1 MIILQANKIERSFAG
16 EVLFDNITLQVDER
30 DRIALVGKNG
40 AGKSTLLK
48 ILVGEEEPTS
58 GEINKKKDI
67 SLSYLAQ
74 DSRFESENTIY
85 DEMLHVFDDLRR
97 TEKQLR
103 QMELE
108 MGEKSGEDL
117 DKLMADYD
125 RLSENFRQAGGF
137 TYEADIRAILN
148 GFKFDESMWQM
159 KIAELSGGQ
168 NTRLA
173 LAKMLLEKP
182 NLLVLDEPTNHLD
195 IETIAWLENYLVNYS
210 GALIIVSHDRY
221 FLDKVATVTLDL
233 TKHSLDRYVGNY
245 SRFVELKEQKLA
257 TEAKNYEKQQKEI
270 AALEDFVNRNL
281 VRASTT
287 KRAQSRRKQLEKMER
302 LDKPESGKKSANMT
316 FQSEKT
322 SGNVV
327 LTVENAAIGYDG
339 EILSEPIN
347 LDLRKMNAVAI
358 VGPNGI
364 GKSTFIKS
372 IVDQIPFIKGEKRFG
387 ANVEV
392 GYYDQTQSKLTPS
405 NTVLDELWNDFKLTP
420 EVEIRNRLGA
430 FLFSGDD
437 VKKSVGMLSGGEK
450 ARLLLAKLSME
461 NNNFLILDEPTNH
474 LDNDMVLWLEEFLN
488 SFRGVLIMV
497 THDRYFLDR
506 VTNKIVEID
515 KGKLY
520 EYDTNYSGF
529 VELKVQREEME
540 LATERKRQSLLRV
553 EMEWMKQGI
562 KARGTRQRARTERFE
577 ELKNAKG
584 PSMQQNVEMDSIS
597 SRLGKTTIELEHI
610 SKGFGDKH
618 LINDFSYIFLR
629 DDRIG
634 FIGPNGCGKSTLMK
648 MIMGILK
655 PDEGNITIGDTVKI
669 GYFAQENEDMTGDI
683 RVIDYIKNVAEYIQ
697 TTKGQTSASQMLDR
711 FLFPPEL
718 QYTPLDK
725 LSGGEQR
732 RLYLLK
738 VLMEAPNVLILD
750 EPTNDL
756 DIQTLTILEDYLDT
770 FAGIVITVSHDRY
783 FLDRIVNRIFAFEE
797 GGHLKQYEGGYTDY
811 LEKVKPAAKPEKSKP
826 AKKENNGKKFQK
838 EHQKKLKFTYKEQK
852 EFETIDDDIA
862 KLEEKLEQLD
872 EEIMENAT
880 NSGKLAEL
888 TEQKESAQAELDE
901 KMDRWVYLNDLAE
914 QIANQ

>member
-1 MIILQANKIERSFAG
+1 MNILNIEHISKIYG
-16 EVLFDNITLQVDER
+16 EKVIFDDVSLGIHSGDKIGVIGVNGT
-30 DRIALVGKNG
+30 GKT
-40 AGKSTLLK
+40 TLLK
-48 ILVGEEEPTS
+48 IIAKINEPDK
-58 GEINKKKDI
+58 GQIICGNGI
-67 SLSYLAQ
+67 RVSYLPQNPEFPKKQSILEYVMDGKEHQ
-74 DSRFESENTIY
+74 DWKTESEAKTILTKLGIY
-85 DEMLHVFDDLRR
+85 D
-97 TEKQLR
+97 
-103 QMELE
+103 
-108 MGEKSGEDL
+108 
-117 DKLMADYD
+117 
-125 RLSENFRQAGGF
+125 
-137 TYEADIRAILN
+137 
-148 GFKFDESMWQM
+148 FDEGCDH
-159 KIAELSGGQ
+159 LSGGQ
-168 NTRLA
+168 KKRVA
-173 LAKMLLEKP
+173 LART
-182 NLLVLDEPTNHLD
+182 LVDPT
-195 IETIAWLENYLVNYS
+195 
-210 GALIIVSHDRY
+210 
-221 FLDKVATVTLDL
+221 
-233 TKHSLDRYVGNY
+233 
-245 SRFVELKEQKLA
+245 
-257 TEAKNYEKQQKEI
+257 
-270 AALEDFVNRNL
+270 
-281 VRASTT
+281 
-287 KRAQSRRKQLEKMER
+287 
-302 LDKPESGKKSANMT
+302 
-316 FQSEKT
+316 
-322 SGNVV
+322 
-327 LTVENAAIGYDG
+327 
-339 EILSEPIN
+339 
-347 LDLRKMNAVAI
+347 
-358 VGPNGI
+358 
-364 GKSTFIKS
+364 
-372 IVDQIPFIKGEKRFG
+372 
-387 ANVEV
+387 EV
-392 GYYDQTQSKLTPS
+392 
-405 NTVLDELWNDFKLTP
+405 
-420 EVEIRNRLGA
+420 
-430 FLFSGDD
+430 
-437 VKKSVGMLSGGEK
+437 
-450 ARLLLAKLSME
+450 
-461 NNNFLILDEPTNH
+461 LILDEPTNH

-584 PSMQQNVEMDSIS
+584 PAMQQNVEMDSIS

-618 LINDFSYIFLR
+618 LINDFSYIVLR

-648 MIMGILK
+648 MIMGILE

-683 RVIDYIKNVAEYIQ
+683 RVIDYIRNVAEYIQ
-697 TTKGQTSASQMLDR
+697 TTKGQASASQMLDR

>member
-1 MIILQANKIERSFAG
+1 MMNILNIEHISKIYG
-16 EVLFDNITLQVDER
+16 EKVIFDDVSLGIHSGDKIGVIGVNGT
-30 DRIALVGKNG
+30 GKT
-40 AGKSTLLK
+40 TLLK
-48 ILVGEEEPTS
+48 IIAKINEPDK
-58 GEINKKKDI
+58 GQIICGNGI
-67 SLSYLAQ
+67 RVSYLPQNPEFPKKQSILEYVMDGKEHQ
-74 DSRFESENTIY
+74 DWKTESEAKTILTKLGIY
-85 DEMLHVFDDLRR
+85 D
-97 TEKQLR
+97 
-103 QMELE
+103 
-108 MGEKSGEDL
+108 
-117 DKLMADYD
+117 
-125 RLSENFRQAGGF
+125 
-137 TYEADIRAILN
+137 
-148 GFKFDESMWQM
+148 FDEGCDH
-159 KIAELSGGQ
+159 LSGGQ
-168 NTRLA
+168 KKRVA
-173 LAKMLLEKP
+173 LART
-182 NLLVLDEPTNHLD
+182 LVDPT
-195 IETIAWLENYLVNYS
+195 
-210 GALIIVSHDRY
+210 
-221 FLDKVATVTLDL
+221 
-233 TKHSLDRYVGNY
+233 
-245 SRFVELKEQKLA
+245 
-257 TEAKNYEKQQKEI
+257 
-270 AALEDFVNRNL
+270 
-281 VRASTT
+281 
-287 KRAQSRRKQLEKMER
+287 
-302 LDKPESGKKSANMT
+302 
-316 FQSEKT
+316 
-322 SGNVV
+322 
-327 LTVENAAIGYDG
+327 
-339 EILSEPIN
+339 
-347 LDLRKMNAVAI
+347 
-358 VGPNGI
+358 
-364 GKSTFIKS
+364 
-372 IVDQIPFIKGEKRFG
+372 
-387 ANVEV
+387 EV
-392 GYYDQTQSKLTPS
+392 
-405 NTVLDELWNDFKLTP
+405 
-420 EVEIRNRLGA
+420 
-430 FLFSGDD
+430 
-437 VKKSVGMLSGGEK
+437 
-450 ARLLLAKLSME
+450 
-461 NNNFLILDEPTNH
+461 LILDEPTNH

-610 SKGFGDKH
+610 SKGFGDKY

-697 TTKGQTSASQMLDR
+697 TTKGQVSASQMLDR

>member
-1 MIILQANKIERSFAG
+1 MNILNIEHISKIYG
-16 EVLFDNITLQVDER
+16 EKVIFDDVSLGIHSGDKIGVIGVNGT
-30 DRIALVGKNG
+30 GKT
-40 AGKSTLLK
+40 TLLK
-48 ILVGEEEPTS
+48 IIAKINEPDK
-58 GEINKKKDI
+58 GQIICGNGI
-67 SLSYLAQ
+67 RVSYLPQNPEFPKKQSILEYVMDGKEHQ
-74 DSRFESENTIY
+74 DWKTESEAKTILTKLGIY
-85 DEMLHVFDDLRR
+85 D
-97 TEKQLR
+97 
-103 QMELE
+103 
-108 MGEKSGEDL
+108 
-117 DKLMADYD
+117 
-125 RLSENFRQAGGF
+125 
-137 TYEADIRAILN
+137 
-148 GFKFDESMWQM
+148 FDEGCDH
-159 KIAELSGGQ
+159 LSGGQ
-168 NTRLA
+168 KKRVA
-173 LAKMLLEKP
+173 LART
-182 NLLVLDEPTNHLD
+182 LVDPT
-195 IETIAWLENYLVNYS
+195 
-210 GALIIVSHDRY
+210 
-221 FLDKVATVTLDL
+221 
-233 TKHSLDRYVGNY
+233 
-245 SRFVELKEQKLA
+245 
-257 TEAKNYEKQQKEI
+257 
-270 AALEDFVNRNL
+270 
-281 VRASTT
+281 
-287 KRAQSRRKQLEKMER
+287 
-302 LDKPESGKKSANMT
+302 
-316 FQSEKT
+316 
-322 SGNVV
+322 
-327 LTVENAAIGYDG
+327 
-339 EILSEPIN
+339 
-347 LDLRKMNAVAI
+347 
-358 VGPNGI
+358 
-364 GKSTFIKS
+364 
-372 IVDQIPFIKGEKRFG
+372 
-387 ANVEV
+387 EV
-392 GYYDQTQSKLTPS
+392 
-405 NTVLDELWNDFKLTP
+405 
-420 EVEIRNRLGA
+420 
-430 FLFSGDD
+430 
-437 VKKSVGMLSGGEK
+437 
-450 ARLLLAKLSME
+450 
-461 NNNFLILDEPTNH
+461 LILDEPTNH

-610 SKGFGDKH
+610 SKGFGNKH

-697 TTKGQTSASQMLDR
+697 TTKGQASASQMLDR

-770 FAGIVITVSHDRY
+770 FAGIAITVSHDRY

>member
-1 MIILQANKIERSFAG
+1 MMNILNIEHISKIYG
-16 EVLFDNITLQVDER
+16 EKVIFDDVSLGIHSGDKIGVIGVNGT
-30 DRIALVGKNG
+30 GKT
-40 AGKSTLLK
+40 TLLK
-48 ILVGEEEPTS
+48 IIAKINEPDK
-58 GEINKKKDI
+58 GQIICGNGI
-67 SLSYLAQ
+67 RVSYLPQNPEFPKKQSILEYVMDGKEHQ
-74 DSRFESENTIY
+74 DWKTESEAKTILTKLGIY
-85 DEMLHVFDDLRR
+85 D
-97 TEKQLR
+97 
-103 QMELE
+103 
-108 MGEKSGEDL
+108 
-117 DKLMADYD
+117 
-125 RLSENFRQAGGF
+125 
-137 TYEADIRAILN
+137 
-148 GFKFDESMWQM
+148 FDEGCDH
-159 KIAELSGGQ
+159 LSGGQ
-168 NTRLA
+168 KKRVA
-173 LAKMLLEKP
+173 LART
-182 NLLVLDEPTNHLD
+182 LVDPT
-195 IETIAWLENYLVNYS
+195 
-210 GALIIVSHDRY
+210 
-221 FLDKVATVTLDL
+221 
-233 TKHSLDRYVGNY
+233 
-245 SRFVELKEQKLA
+245 
-257 TEAKNYEKQQKEI
+257 
-270 AALEDFVNRNL
+270 
-281 VRASTT
+281 
-287 KRAQSRRKQLEKMER
+287 
-302 LDKPESGKKSANMT
+302 
-316 FQSEKT
+316 
-322 SGNVV
+322 
-327 LTVENAAIGYDG
+327 
-339 EILSEPIN
+339 
-347 LDLRKMNAVAI
+347 
-358 VGPNGI
+358 
-364 GKSTFIKS
+364 
-372 IVDQIPFIKGEKRFG
+372 
-387 ANVEV
+387 EV
-392 GYYDQTQSKLTPS
+392 
-405 NTVLDELWNDFKLTP
+405 
-420 EVEIRNRLGA
+420 
-430 FLFSGDD
+430 
-437 VKKSVGMLSGGEK
+437 
-450 ARLLLAKLSME
+450 
-461 NNNFLILDEPTNH
+461 LILDEPTNH

-697 TTKGQTSASQMLDR
+697 TTKGQASASQMLDR

-811 LEKVKPAAKPEKSKP
+811 LEKVKPAAKPEKNKP

-872 EEIMENAT
+872 EEIMENAM

>member
-1 MIILQANKIERSFAG
+1 MNILNIEHISKIYG
-16 EVLFDNITLQVDER
+16 EKVIFDDVSLGIHSGDKIGVIGVNGT
-30 DRIALVGKNG
+30 GKT
-40 AGKSTLLK
+40 TLLK
-48 ILVGEEEPTS
+48 IIAKINEPDK
-58 GEINKKKDI
+58 GQIICGNGI
-67 SLSYLAQ
+67 RVSYLPQNPEFPKKQSILEYVMDGKEHQ
-74 DSRFESENTIY
+74 DWKTESEAKTILTKLGIY
-85 DEMLHVFDDLRR
+85 D
-97 TEKQLR
+97 
-103 QMELE
+103 
-108 MGEKSGEDL
+108 
-117 DKLMADYD
+117 
-125 RLSENFRQAGGF
+125 
-137 TYEADIRAILN
+137 
-148 GFKFDESMWQM
+148 FDEGCDH
-159 KIAELSGGQ
+159 LSGGQ
-168 NTRLA
+168 KKRVA
-173 LAKMLLEKP
+173 LART
-182 NLLVLDEPTNHLD
+182 LVDPT
-195 IETIAWLENYLVNYS
+195 
-210 GALIIVSHDRY
+210 
-221 FLDKVATVTLDL
+221 
-233 TKHSLDRYVGNY
+233 
-245 SRFVELKEQKLA
+245 
-257 TEAKNYEKQQKEI
+257 
-270 AALEDFVNRNL
+270 
-281 VRASTT
+281 
-287 KRAQSRRKQLEKMER
+287 
-302 LDKPESGKKSANMT
+302 
-316 FQSEKT
+316 
-322 SGNVV
+322 
-327 LTVENAAIGYDG
+327 
-339 EILSEPIN
+339 
-347 LDLRKMNAVAI
+347 
-358 VGPNGI
+358 
-364 GKSTFIKS
+364 
-372 IVDQIPFIKGEKRFG
+372 
-387 ANVEV
+387 EV
-392 GYYDQTQSKLTPS
+392 
-405 NTVLDELWNDFKLTP
+405 
-420 EVEIRNRLGA
+420 
-430 FLFSGDD
+430 
-437 VKKSVGMLSGGEK
+437 
-450 ARLLLAKLSME
+450 
-461 NNNFLILDEPTNH
+461 LILDEPTNH

-610 SKGFGDKH
+610 SKGFGNKH

-697 TTKGQTSASQMLDR
+697 TTKGQASASQMLDR

-826 AKKENNGKKFQK
+826 EKSKPAKKENNGKKFQK

>member
-1 MIILQANKIERSFAG
+1 MMNILNIEHISKIYG
-16 EVLFDNITLQVDER
+16 EKVIFDDVSLGIHSGDKIGVIGVNGT
-30 DRIALVGKNG
+30 GKT
-40 AGKSTLLK
+40 TLLK
-48 ILVGEEEPTS
+48 IIAKINEPDK
-58 GEINKKKDI
+58 GQIICGNGI
-67 SLSYLAQ
+67 RVSYLPQNPEFPKKQSILEYVMDGKEHQ
-74 DSRFESENTIY
+74 DWKTESEAKTILTKLGIY
-85 DEMLHVFDDLRR
+85 D
-97 TEKQLR
+97 
-103 QMELE
+103 
-108 MGEKSGEDL
+108 
-117 DKLMADYD
+117 
-125 RLSENFRQAGGF
+125 
-137 TYEADIRAILN
+137 
-148 GFKFDESMWQM
+148 FDEGCDH
-159 KIAELSGGQ
+159 LSGGQ
-168 NTRLA
+168 KKRVA
-173 LAKMLLEKP
+173 LART
-182 NLLVLDEPTNHLD
+182 LVDPT
-195 IETIAWLENYLVNYS
+195 
-210 GALIIVSHDRY
+210 
-221 FLDKVATVTLDL
+221 
-233 TKHSLDRYVGNY
+233 
-245 SRFVELKEQKLA
+245 
-257 TEAKNYEKQQKEI
+257 
-270 AALEDFVNRNL
+270 
-281 VRASTT
+281 
-287 KRAQSRRKQLEKMER
+287 
-302 LDKPESGKKSANMT
+302 
-316 FQSEKT
+316 
-322 SGNVV
+322 
-327 LTVENAAIGYDG
+327 
-339 EILSEPIN
+339 
-347 LDLRKMNAVAI
+347 
-358 VGPNGI
+358 
-364 GKSTFIKS
+364 
-372 IVDQIPFIKGEKRFG
+372 
-387 ANVEV
+387 EV
-392 GYYDQTQSKLTPS
+392 
-405 NTVLDELWNDFKLTP
+405 
-420 EVEIRNRLGA
+420 
-430 FLFSGDD
+430 
-437 VKKSVGMLSGGEK
+437 
-450 ARLLLAKLSME
+450 
-461 NNNFLILDEPTNH
+461 LILDEPTNH
-474 LDNDMVLWLEEFLN
+474 LDNDMVLQLEEFLN

-697 TTKGQTSASQMLDR
+697 TTKGQVSASQMLDR

>member
-1 MIILQANKIERSFAG
+1 MNILNIEHISKIYG
-16 EVLFDNITLQVDER
+16 EKVIFDDVSLGIHSGDKIGVIGVNGT
-30 DRIALVGKNG
+30 GKT
-40 AGKSTLLK
+40 TLLK
-48 ILVGEEEPTS
+48 IIAKINEPDK
-58 GEINKKKDI
+58 GQIICGNGI
-67 SLSYLAQ
+67 RVSYLPQNPEFPKKQSILEYVMDGKEHQ
-74 DSRFESENTIY
+74 DWKTESEAKTILTKLGIY
-85 DEMLHVFDDLRR
+85 D
-97 TEKQLR
+97 
-103 QMELE
+103 
-108 MGEKSGEDL
+108 
-117 DKLMADYD
+117 
-125 RLSENFRQAGGF
+125 
-137 TYEADIRAILN
+137 
-148 GFKFDESMWQM
+148 FDEGCDH
-159 KIAELSGGQ
+159 LSGGQ
-168 NTRLA
+168 KKRVA
-173 LAKMLLEKP
+173 LART
-182 NLLVLDEPTNHLD
+182 LVDPT
-195 IETIAWLENYLVNYS
+195 
-210 GALIIVSHDRY
+210 
-221 FLDKVATVTLDL
+221 
-233 TKHSLDRYVGNY
+233 
-245 SRFVELKEQKLA
+245 
-257 TEAKNYEKQQKEI
+257 
-270 AALEDFVNRNL
+270 
-281 VRASTT
+281 
-287 KRAQSRRKQLEKMER
+287 
-302 LDKPESGKKSANMT
+302 
-316 FQSEKT
+316 
-322 SGNVV
+322 
-327 LTVENAAIGYDG
+327 
-339 EILSEPIN
+339 
-347 LDLRKMNAVAI
+347 
-358 VGPNGI
+358 
-364 GKSTFIKS
+364 
-372 IVDQIPFIKGEKRFG
+372 
-387 ANVEV
+387 EV
-392 GYYDQTQSKLTPS
+392 
-405 NTVLDELWNDFKLTP
+405 
-420 EVEIRNRLGA
+420 
-430 FLFSGDD
+430 
-437 VKKSVGMLSGGEK
+437 
-450 ARLLLAKLSME
+450 
-461 NNNFLILDEPTNH
+461 LILDEPTNH

-618 LINDFSYIFLR
+618 LINDFSYIVLR

-683 RVIDYIKNVAEYIQ
+683 RVIDYIRNVAEYIQ
-697 TTKGQTSASQMLDR
+697 TTKGQASASQMLDR

-811 LEKVKPAAKPEKSKP
+811 LEKVKPIAKQEKSKLE
-826 AKKENNGKKFQK
+826 KKK
-838 EHQKKLKFTYKEQK
+838 
-852 EFETIDDDIA
+852 
-862 KLEEKLEQLD
+862 
-872 EEIMENAT
+872 IMER
-880 NSGKLAEL
+880 NSRKNTKRSSNLHTKNKKNL
-888 TEQKESAQAELDE
+888 KRSMMISRNWR
-901 KMDRWVYLNDLAE
+901 KK
-914 QIANQ
+914 

>member
-1 MIILQANKIERSFAG
+1 MNILNIEHISKIYG
-16 EVLFDNITLQVDER
+16 EKVIFDDVSLGIHSGDKIGVIGVNGT
-30 DRIALVGKNG
+30 GKT
-40 AGKSTLLK
+40 TLLK
-48 ILVGEEEPTS
+48 IIAKINEPDK
-58 GEINKKKDI
+58 GQIICGNGI
-67 SLSYLAQ
+67 RVSYLPQNPEFPKKQSILEYVMDGKEHQ
-74 DSRFESENTIY
+74 DWKTESEAKTILTKLGIY
-85 DEMLHVFDDLRR
+85 D
-97 TEKQLR
+97 
-103 QMELE
+103 
-108 MGEKSGEDL
+108 
-117 DKLMADYD
+117 
-125 RLSENFRQAGGF
+125 
-137 TYEADIRAILN
+137 
-148 GFKFDESMWQM
+148 FDEGCDH
-159 KIAELSGGQ
+159 LSGGQ
-168 NTRLA
+168 KKRVA
-173 LAKMLLEKP
+173 LART
-182 NLLVLDEPTNHLD
+182 LVDPT
-195 IETIAWLENYLVNYS
+195 
-210 GALIIVSHDRY
+210 
-221 FLDKVATVTLDL
+221 
-233 TKHSLDRYVGNY
+233 
-245 SRFVELKEQKLA
+245 
-257 TEAKNYEKQQKEI
+257 
-270 AALEDFVNRNL
+270 
-281 VRASTT
+281 
-287 KRAQSRRKQLEKMER
+287 
-302 LDKPESGKKSANMT
+302 
-316 FQSEKT
+316 
-322 SGNVV
+322 
-327 LTVENAAIGYDG
+327 
-339 EILSEPIN
+339 
-347 LDLRKMNAVAI
+347 
-358 VGPNGI
+358 
-364 GKSTFIKS
+364 
-372 IVDQIPFIKGEKRFG
+372 
-387 ANVEV
+387 EV
-392 GYYDQTQSKLTPS
+392 
-405 NTVLDELWNDFKLTP
+405 
-420 EVEIRNRLGA
+420 
-430 FLFSGDD
+430 
-437 VKKSVGMLSGGEK
+437 
-450 ARLLLAKLSME
+450 
-461 NNNFLILDEPTNH
+461 LILDEPTNH

-515 KGKLY
+515 KGILY

-618 LINDFSYIFLR
+618 LINDFSYYVLR

-648 MIMGILK
+648 MIMGILQ

-683 RVIDYIKNVAEYIQ
+683 RVIDYIRNVAEYIQ
-697 TTKGQTSASQMLDR
+697 TTKGQASASQMLDR

-738 VLMEAPNVLILD
+738 VMMEAPNVLILD

-811 LEKVKPAAKPEKSKP
+811 LEKVKPIAKQEKSKP
-826 AKKENNGKKFQK
+826 EKKENKGKKFQK

-862 KLEEKLEQLD
+862 KLEEKIEQLD

-888 TEQKESAQAELDE
+888 TQQKEETEEALNE

>member
-1 MIILQANKIERSFAG
+1 MNILNIEHISKIYG
-16 EVLFDNITLQVDER
+16 EKVIFDDVSLGIHSGDKIGVIGVNGT
-30 DRIALVGKNG
+30 GKT
-40 AGKSTLLK
+40 TLLK
-48 ILVGEEEPTS
+48 IIAKINEPDK
-58 GEINKKKDI
+58 GQIICGNGI
-67 SLSYLAQ
+67 RVSYLPQNPEFPKRQSILEYVMDGKEHQ
-74 DSRFESENTIY
+74 DWKTESEAKTILTKLGIY
-85 DEMLHVFDDLRR
+85 D
-97 TEKQLR
+97 
-103 QMELE
+103 
-108 MGEKSGEDL
+108 
-117 DKLMADYD
+117 
-125 RLSENFRQAGGF
+125 
-137 TYEADIRAILN
+137 
-148 GFKFDESMWQM
+148 FDEGCDH
-159 KIAELSGGQ
+159 LSGGQ
-168 NTRLA
+168 KKRVA
-173 LAKMLLEKP
+173 LART
-182 NLLVLDEPTNHLD
+182 LVDPT
-195 IETIAWLENYLVNYS
+195 
-210 GALIIVSHDRY
+210 
-221 FLDKVATVTLDL
+221 
-233 TKHSLDRYVGNY
+233 
-245 SRFVELKEQKLA
+245 
-257 TEAKNYEKQQKEI
+257 
-270 AALEDFVNRNL
+270 
-281 VRASTT
+281 
-287 KRAQSRRKQLEKMER
+287 
-302 LDKPESGKKSANMT
+302 
-316 FQSEKT
+316 
-322 SGNVV
+322 
-327 LTVENAAIGYDG
+327 
-339 EILSEPIN
+339 
-347 LDLRKMNAVAI
+347 
-358 VGPNGI
+358 
-364 GKSTFIKS
+364 
-372 IVDQIPFIKGEKRFG
+372 
-387 ANVEV
+387 EV
-392 GYYDQTQSKLTPS
+392 
-405 NTVLDELWNDFKLTP
+405 
-420 EVEIRNRLGA
+420 
-430 FLFSGDD
+430 
-437 VKKSVGMLSGGEK
+437 
-450 ARLLLAKLSME
+450 
-461 NNNFLILDEPTNH
+461 LILDEPTNH

-618 LINDFSYIFLR
+618 LINDFSYIVLR

-634 FIGPNGCGKSTLMK
+634 FIGSNGCGKSTLMK

-683 RVIDYIKNVAEYIQ
+683 RVIDYIRNVAEYIQ
-697 TTKGQTSASQMLDR
+697 TTKGQASASQMLDR

-811 LEKVKPAAKPEKSKP
+811 LEKVKPIAKQEKSKLE
-826 AKKENNGKKFQK
+826 KKENNGKKFRK

-862 KLEEKLEQLD
+862 KLEEKIEQLD

-888 TEQKESAQAELDE
+888 TQQKEETEEALNK

>member
-1 MIILQANKIERSFAG
+1 MNILNIEHISKIYG
-16 EVLFDNITLQVDER
+16 EKVIFDDVSLGIHSGDKIGVIGVNGT
-30 DRIALVGKNG
+30 GKT
-40 AGKSTLLK
+40 TLLK
-48 ILVGEEEPTS
+48 IIAKINEPDK
-58 GEINKKKDI
+58 GQIICGNGI
-67 SLSYLAQ
+67 RVSYLPQNPEFPKKQSILEYVMDGKEHQ
-74 DSRFESENTIY
+74 DWKTESEAKTILTKLGIY
-85 DEMLHVFDDLRR
+85 D
-97 TEKQLR
+97 
-103 QMELE
+103 
-108 MGEKSGEDL
+108 
-117 DKLMADYD
+117 
-125 RLSENFRQAGGF
+125 
-137 TYEADIRAILN
+137 
-148 GFKFDESMWQM
+148 FDEGCDH
-159 KIAELSGGQ
+159 LSGGQ
-168 NTRLA
+168 KKRVA
-173 LAKMLLEKP
+173 LART
-182 NLLVLDEPTNHLD
+182 LVDPT
-195 IETIAWLENYLVNYS
+195 
-210 GALIIVSHDRY
+210 
-221 FLDKVATVTLDL
+221 
-233 TKHSLDRYVGNY
+233 
-245 SRFVELKEQKLA
+245 
-257 TEAKNYEKQQKEI
+257 
-270 AALEDFVNRNL
+270 
-281 VRASTT
+281 
-287 KRAQSRRKQLEKMER
+287 
-302 LDKPESGKKSANMT
+302 
-316 FQSEKT
+316 
-322 SGNVV
+322 
-327 LTVENAAIGYDG
+327 
-339 EILSEPIN
+339 
-347 LDLRKMNAVAI
+347 
-358 VGPNGI
+358 
-364 GKSTFIKS
+364 
-372 IVDQIPFIKGEKRFG
+372 
-387 ANVEV
+387 EV
-392 GYYDQTQSKLTPS
+392 
-405 NTVLDELWNDFKLTP
+405 
-420 EVEIRNRLGA
+420 
-430 FLFSGDD
+430 
-437 VKKSVGMLSGGEK
+437 
-450 ARLLLAKLSME
+450 
-461 NNNFLILDEPTNH
+461 LILDEPTNH

-610 SKGFGDKH
+610 SKGFGNKH
-618 LINDFSYIFLR
+618 LINDFSYIVLR

-683 RVIDYIKNVAEYIQ
+683 RVIDYIRNVAEYIQ
-697 TTKGQTSASQMLDR
+697 TTKGQASASQMLDR

-811 LEKVKPAAKPEKSKP
+811 LEKVKPIAKQEKSKLE
-826 AKKENNGKKFQK
+826 KKENNGKKFRK

-862 KLEEKLEQLD
+862 KLEEKIEQLD

-888 TEQKESAQAELDE
+888 TQQKEETEEALNE